1 MDKYLTADGLK
12 SKTGQYKDTVWETGG
27 KFVQGDILALPF
39 ADDYADLIE
48 CHQVLEHFQM
58 KDVVP
63 ALKEMRRVLKPGG
76 EIIITVPSFAACMLE
91 FIRLEIAENSN
102 INDYIYIAQELYG
115 NQIHNG
121 EFHKCPMTVK
131 LLKWFLTQA
140 GFTGGTVAVFPRNEP
155 IPKKGVGLASNI
167 GGKMLVWR
175 SETIFLKLGK

>member
-1 MDKYLTADGLK
+1 MKAKQGIF
-12 SKTGQYKDTVWETGG
+12 KDTRWEKGA
-27 KFVQGDILALPF
+27 KFVKADILHLPF
-39 ADDYADLIE
+39 DDDYADTVE
-48 CHQVLEHFQM
+48 CHQVLEHFAM
-58 KDVVP
+58 RDVVP

-115 NQIHNG
+115 NQMHDG

-131 LLKWFLTQA
+131 LLKWFLAQA

-155 IPKKGVGLASNI
+155 IPKKGIGLASNVSD
-167 GGKMLVWR
+167 KMLVWR